1 MAQKKKHKQRG
12 IQLQEK
18 ILLLTTF
25 LIGAVAG
32 WYLYITA
39 FAPQFDHLLG
49 QTESVYE
56 DLVVI
61 GEQFGGSDAA
71 AAPSFQ
77 VLKDG
82 SFNYVTYSAETG
94 EASHKEGIV
103 PRTLWTSVKKDL
115 SRAKLELLAKP
126 VPDVTCVPN
135 AAGMNYRYD
144 VTLNSVVY
152 NLNSCTSALGHDP
165 TAMATLDK
173 LWSYFETVE

>member
-1 MAQKKKHKQRG
+1 MATKKKQRG

-18 ILLLTTF
+18 ILLVTTF

-39 FAPQFDHLLG
+39 FAPQFDNLVG

-61 GEQFGGSDAA
+61 GEQFGGSSAT

-77 VLKDG
+77 ILKDG
-82 SFNYVTYSAETG
+82 SFNYVTYSAITG
-94 EASHKEGIV
+94 EASHKEGVV
-103 PRTLWTSVKKDL
+103 PRTLWTAVKKDL
-115 SRAKLELLAKP
+115 GRAKLEVLAKP

-144 VTLNSVVY
+144 ITLNSVVY
-152 NLNSCTSALGHDP
+152 NLDSCTTALSHDSAAL
-165 TAMATLDK
+165 ATLDK